1 MKQSINIQSL
11 ASYAVMQTLY
21 SDNKN
26 LYSVIGGFV
35 DQLMIKRQILSSF
48 APDQLGEWMQ
58 EEYGMSIPI
67 AILLKV
73 CKEEKYTKLVRAES
87 KTTITVNSALISSI
101 KEDNIQK
108 QIDEELKNDIELL
121 NLLIEYIQEQQE
133 RDLTEEERNKV
144 ERAFCAYFTDTTYVN
159 EYESFVCDFILNIQ
173 NNGSKEQKE
182 QLKSIKEGL
191 FLRLGLTYQSDYSNF
206 NVDELHIYLDTE
218 IIFDALGYNG
228 TLWKQLFDDFR
239 DQIRLVN
246 SHKKK
251 ACIQLHYF
259 DRTNEDIEN
268 FFTSARSILE
278 GRSVVVTKTAMRN
291 IIEQAV
297 ASTAGLDNVYALYQ
311 EGLRDLSISKVPN
324 PISAEN
330 NESYLLPYHELQD
343 KFAEADKDK
352 FEDSY
357 QFLNYIQYLRK
368 SSRCTDFSQIRH
380 VFLTG
385 TYLTRRMAS
394 QVAFNADGPKSVP
407 LALDL
412 EFITAKLWFA
422 NNSNLKGDNTL
433 HQLDAAC
440 KARVILSSNNNAS
453 IVELVEKLKA
463 EAEENQWTDEHVH
476 IMFASISEKMK
487 NPEEINDSEDAKPN
501 IPYTSIQE
509 YKKYIE
515 DKERKYQDDIKARED
530 QISEAIGMLRDTNKE
545 RDKYADRLY
554 EEYKGRVE
562 SRYHID
568 LSDYKE
574 KRRKKLRRRTI
585 WVYVRNIAMYLTYFI
600 LLGIILYEIDLYKEH
615 LKDAGLFINSQ
626 WLRIL
631 VSAIILIIPY
641 AVTVKLKQSIK
652 ELFEIRYKIIQK
664 RLEEEYEQKYPIP
677 HLEIMSKEDYLRTIN

>member
-1 MKQSINIQSL
+1 MKITSVNIQSL

-21 SDNKN
+21 SGNKN

-35 DQLMIKRQILSSF
+35 DQLMIKRQVLSSF

-87 KTTITVNSALISSI
+87 KTTITVDTALISSI
-101 KEDNIQK
+101 KDDNIQK

-133 RDLTEEERNKV
+133 QDLTEEERNKV

-173 NNGSKEQKE
+173 NNGSKEQKD

-218 IIFDALGYNG
+218 IVFDALGYNG
-228 TLWKQLFDDFR
+228 TLWKQLFDDFKE
-239 DQIRLVN
+239 QVKLVN

-251 ACIQLHYF
+251 TCIQLHYF
-259 DRTNEDIEN
+259 DRTYDDIEN

-278 GRSVVVTKTAMRN
+278 GRSSAVSKTAMKT
-291 IIEQAV
+291 ILEQAM
-297 ASTAGLDNVYALYQ
+297 SSNAGIDNVYALYQ
-311 EGLRDLSISKVPN
+311 EGLANLSISKVAN
-324 PISAEN
+324 PITTDN

-343 KFAEADKDK
+343 KFADADKDK

-357 QFLNYIQYLRK
+357 QFLNYIQFLRK
-368 SSRCTDFSQIRH
+368 NRRCADFSQIRH

-394 QVAFNADGPKSVP
+394 QVAFNAEGPKSVP

-433 HQLDAAC
+433 RQLDAAC

-453 IVELVEKLKA
+453 IVELVEKLKI
-463 EAEENQWTDEHVH
+463 EAEENKWTDEHVNM
-476 IMFASISEKMK
+476 MFASISEKIK

-501 IPYTSIQE
+501 IPYASIQE
-509 YKKYIE
+509 YKKYLE
-515 DKERKYQDDIKARED
+515 DKERKYQDDIKAREA
-530 QISEAIGMLRDTNKE
+530 QISETIGQLKDTNKE
-545 RDKYADRLY
+545 RDKYADKLY
-554 EEYKGRVE
+554 T
-562 SRYHID
+562 
-568 LSDYKE
+568 DYKTRE
-574 KRRKKLRRRTI
+574 EDKYQKCLINYKNRRRKKLRRRII
-585 WVYVRNIAMYLTYFI
+585 WIYIRNVAMYLTYFI
-600 LLGIILYEIDLYKEH
+600 FLGIILYEMEIYKDH
-615 LKDAGLFINSQ
+615 LEDIGLLINSL
-626 WLRIL
+626 WLRML
-631 VSAIILIIPY
+631 VSAVILIIPY
-641 AVTVKLKQSIK
+641 LIAIELKQSIK
-652 ELFEIRYKIIQK
+652 ELFDLRYVEIKK
-664 RLEEEYEQKYPIP
+664 RLEEEFEKKYPIP
-677 HLEIMSKEDYLRTIN
+677 HLEMMSKEEYLKSL